1 MKLLLL
7 AALSSISGAALAS
20 VPDLVGEGP
29 SNISL
34 GSAGTA
40 LANDAYGAYYNP
52 AGIAQLRHISMA
64 AAPVLGQASLADFSG
79 IVYDVD
85 GDGRLQDSQGMPD
98 YGPVGTDYRVPT
110 ADGVNPY
117 YTNGIEFGLTIPIRR
132 VLALGISGYMPSDAL
147 MRVSVANPAIPYYV
161 MFADRNNRFALTP
174 AVALQPVQGLYLG
187 LGMQVMAGI
196 QADVSASTYADV
208 SAFPEDESAKS
219 VSADVTANIDKLDVA
234 ITPEIRYNFGLLID
248 GSVLTKSRDPD
259 KVSRLSRHAFGL
271 TMRGPWQADTK
282 AHVGA
287 TVNGQ
292 IKFQDETLL
301 LSDLVKE
308 PISLDL
314 SDLIAFYNP
323 PETAIGIRTGIGDV
337 REGNGALD
345 PTPRV
350 MLVADMTYTQWSSF
364 QELTS
369 PYSVVTV
376 DSLEGT
382 SFNLTVGQ
390 DYGKPGF
397 KDTWSYRGGLQITA
411 GPMAKY
417 DSIRDLMLK
426 LRLGGQWIPTPV
438 PEQKGLTNYMD
449 NDRAVATAGLGIEAG
464 QLKPFK
470 KVAPLTQGPVS
481 LDIGGQ
487 FHYLVPRA
495 NHKDADLVQD
505 SDGDGI
511 PEYVM
516 GYPLGGQITSS
527 GYYWVATAG
536 ISFQVGEVQTRPA
549 PIRGHGQG
557 PVDFPQP
564 KPEETAPEGA
574 EGEQAGDLALPVNE
588 DGSTAAPEAAEK
600 GRKAR
605 KAKKVAEQEA
615 AEGAEG
621 TPTEGEAT
629 DKPKEEKSSKKD
641 KKKAAE
647 EGTPAEGVEGAE
659 GAEGAPAEGEAA
671 GTEGAP
677 TDEAAP
683 AKDKKE
689 KKAKKD
695 KKKADEPETSPEGEQ
710 AAPTAEDAPAPAD
723 DGAKKKEKKEKK
735 PKKDKKKGDDE
746 GSGEPLPESTDEET
760 P

>member
-1 MKLLLL
+1 MKLLFL
-7 AALSSISGAALAS
+7 AALSSFSGAAMAS

-40 LANDAYGAYYNP
+40 LAGDAYGAYYNP
-52 AGIAQLRHISMA
+52 AGIAQARYITMA
-64 AAPVLGQASLADFSG
+64 AAPVLGQASLKDFSG
-79 IVYDVD
+79 IVYDVN
-85 GDGRLQDSQGMPD
+85 GDGMLQDSQGMPD
-98 YGPVGTDYRVPT
+98 YGAVGTDYRVT
-110 ADGVNPY
+110 TSDGVSPY

-132 VLALGISGYMPSDAL
+132 VLALGISGYMPGDAL
-147 MRVSVANPAIPYYV
+147 LRVSVANPAIPYYV
-161 MFADRNNRFALTP
+161 MFAERNNRFALTP

-196 QADVSASTYADV
+196 QADVSASTHADV
-208 SAFPEDESAKS
+208 SAFPEDENAKS
-219 VSADVTANIDKLDVA
+219 VNADITANVDKLDVA
-234 ITPEIRYNFGLLID
+234 VTPELRYNFGLLID
-248 GSVLTKSRDPD
+248 GSILTKSRDPD
-259 KVSRLSRHAFGL
+259 KVSRLARHAIGL
-271 TMRGPWQADTK
+271 TSRGPWQADTS
-282 AHVGA
+282 AHIGA

-292 IKFQDETLL
+292 IKFQDQTLL
-301 LSDLVKE
+301 LSDLVQE

-337 REGNGALD
+337 RDGNGVLD

-350 MLVADMTYTQWSSF
+350 MLVADMTYTKWSSF

-382 SFNLTVGQ
+382 SFSLTVGQ
-390 DYGKPGF
+390 DYGKPNF

-417 DSIRDLMLK
+417 ESIRDLMVK
-426 LRLGGQWIPTPV
+426 LRLGGQWVPTPV

-470 KVAPLTQGPVS
+470 KARPLTQGPIS

-495 NHKDADLVQD
+495 NHKDADLIQD

-516 GYPLGGQITSS
+516 GYPLGGQITSA

-536 ISFQVGEVQTRPA
+536 ISFQVGELQRRPA
-549 PIRGHGQG
+549 PIRGWSQG
-557 PVDFPQP
+557 GVDLPLP
-564 KPEETAPEGA
+564 KPVETAPEGA
-574 EGEQAGDLALPVNE
+574 EGEGTSDLALPVGE
-588 DGSTAAPEAAEK
+588 DGTTPAPVPEEK

-615 AEGAEG
+615 AEGVEG
-621 TPTEGEAT
+621 TGEGA
-629 DKPKEEKSSKKD
+629 DKPAKEKKSKKD
-641 KKKAAE
+641 KKKAD
-647 EGTPAEGVEGAE
+647 
-659 GAEGAPAEGEAA
+659 AEGAPETSGE
-671 GTEGAP
+671 EGAP

-683 AKDKKE
+683 AKAKKEKKARKPKKGAGGDAGLDGDQAAPDGEDAPLPTDDSASKKE
-689 KKAKKD
+689 KKAKK
-695 KKKADEPETSPEGEQ
+695 S
-710 AAPTAEDAPAPAD
+710 
-723 DGAKKKEKKEKK
+723 
-735 PKKDKKKGDDE
+735 KKDKKGDDDA
-746 GSGEPLPESTDEET
+746 SGDTLPESTDQET